1 MHILFCTAAK
11 HLFGIKMCTP
21 LSSFLSLNI
30 TTLIYTAYLTFAP
43 EFRFNKVI
51 KELGNNSTFPFIK
64 HLILVE
70 CQEF

>member
-30 TTLIYTAYLTFAP
+30 TTLIYTANLTFSP
-43 EFRFNKVI
+43 EI
-51 KELGNNSTFPFIK
+51 
-64 HLILVE
+64 LI
-70 CQEF
+70 